1 MRRSRMPVRLVIHSS
16 SVSRKVEMSSFDST
30 AGGMH
35 LPQPVMV
42 AFLKAA
48 SPR

>member
-1 MRRSRMPVRLVIHSS
+1 VARSAFDRM
-16 SVSRKVEMSSFDST
+16 

-42 AFLKAA
+42 AFRN
-48 SPR
+48 SPVR